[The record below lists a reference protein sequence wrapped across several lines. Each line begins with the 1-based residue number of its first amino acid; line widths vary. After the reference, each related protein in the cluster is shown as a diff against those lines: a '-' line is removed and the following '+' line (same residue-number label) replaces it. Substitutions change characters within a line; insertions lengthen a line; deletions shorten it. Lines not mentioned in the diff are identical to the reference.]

1 MKKLIINE
9 KEINLVGIN
18 EDVNLCNLSFSCN
31 NGVFVVKDR
40 YFETNDLNEYGFR
53 IDTPTRFSAYVTTQ
67 QYMYL
72 TKQLM
77 ENQKSFKAEFLPE
90 GYMKGQN
97 ESLWNLTLEFGYE
110 NQNRIPNVKVLN
122 FGNSYGDLRI
132 DDIEVELSHA
142 GGSSYDS
149 TSNWNLFGKNKY
161 TAIKYLVELLTRKI
175 VSKAA

>member
-1 MKKLIINE
+1 MKKVIINK

-18 EDVNLCNLSFSCN
+18 EDVNLCNLSFACN
-31 NGVFVVKDR
+31 GGVFVVKDK
-40 YFETNDLNEYGFR
+40 YFETNDLNEYGFM
-53 IDTPTRFSAYVTTQ
+53 IDAPTRFSAYITTQ
-67 QYMYL
+67 QYLYL
-72 TKQLM
+72 TKVLM
-77 ENQKSFKAEFLPE
+77 GHQKSFKAEFIPE

-97 ESLWNLTLEFGYE
+97 QALWNLTLEFGYE

-142 GGSSYDS
+142 GGSKYDS

-161 TAIKYLVELLTRKI
+161 TAMKYLVELLTRKI
-175 VSKAA
+175 ILKAA